1 MITAIEFNSTSN
13 ETGVVV
19 NAMYSSETVHGIP
32 ISINLAMN
40 AIAKARLGSNF
51 SITTRNTPLKP
62 LYSQDAPSELSIV
75 NVASVWLILIP
86 ISKMI
91 CSCEFMMIRFNL

>member
-1 MITAIEFNSTSN
+1 MIAAVEFNSTSN
-13 ETGVVV
+13 GKRV
-19 NAMYSSETVHGIP
+19 NVKALYSSETVHGIP